1 MDTSIKTQLP
11 GDKTLTG
18 VFTNRS
24 SAERAYDVLKELN
37 YDKESI
43 NILMSDE
50 ARLRYFPAP
59 ELKGEVIGD
68 KVKEGPGLGGVVGAG
83 TGSAL
88 GAIIGAAASLF
99 LPGGVLVVGPI
110 AAALTG
116 ALVGGLSGGMVG
128 SLFGIGIPEEH
139 AKSYEE
145 QIQQG
150 NILIAVNPRSAEE
163 GEQIAEEWRNL
174 GGEVIIHK
182 VPN

>member
-11 GDKTLTG
+11 ADKTLTG

-50 ARLRYFPAP
+50 ARVRYFPAP
-59 ELKGEVIGD
+59 DLDGEVLGE
-68 KVKEGPGLGGVVGAG
+68 KVLEGPGLGGVIGAG
-83 TGSAL
+83 AGSAL
-88 GAIIGAAASLF
+88 GAIIGAAASLV
-99 LPGGVLVVGPI
+99 LPGGVLVIGPI

-139 AKSYEE
+139 AKNYDE
-145 QIQQG
+145 QIKQG
-150 NILIAVNPRSAEE
+150 NILIGVNPRSAEE
-163 GEQIAEEWRNL
+163 AEKITQEWRTL
-174 GGEVIIHK
+174 GGEIIIHQ
-182 VPN
+182 VSI